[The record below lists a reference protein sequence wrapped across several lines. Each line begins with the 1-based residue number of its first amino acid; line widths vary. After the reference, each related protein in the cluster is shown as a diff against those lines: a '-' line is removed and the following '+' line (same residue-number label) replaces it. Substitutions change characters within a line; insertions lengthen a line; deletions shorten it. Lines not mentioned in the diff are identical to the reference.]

1 MDLVSYLSIVPYLL
15 ILYLLFQNPE
25 CKVFIGGLN
34 KRTVVKT
41 LQEHFEQWGELV
53 DSVVIKDKD
62 TKLSRG

>member
-1 MDLVSYLSIVPYLL
+1 M
-15 ILYLLFQNPE
+15 
-25 CKVFIGGLN
+25 FIGGLN